1 MYQKQGMKL
10 QPLMRDFHI
19 TATIRDQEPQAKPPL
34 LGPQALDRNPTY
46 ASTEEKDHH
55 HFLTF

>member
-1 MYQKQGMKL
+1 MKL

-55 HFLTF
+55 HSLTF